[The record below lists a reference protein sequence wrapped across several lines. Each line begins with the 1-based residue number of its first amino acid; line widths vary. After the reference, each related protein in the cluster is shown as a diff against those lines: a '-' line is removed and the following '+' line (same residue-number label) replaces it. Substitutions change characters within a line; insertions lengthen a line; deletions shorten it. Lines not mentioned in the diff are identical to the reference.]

1 MLSHPIKLQNPL
13 ITNISWKETNNVLN
27 FLHKDSNQGRLILA
41 GCEQSCQA
49 ALKHAYRNEF
59 RTKVFPDIFLS

>member
-27 FLHKDSNQGRLILA
+27 FLHKDSNQRKIACKINTGWM
-41 GCEQSCQA
+41 
-49 ALKHAYRNEF
+49 
-59 RTKVFPDIFLS
+59 